1 MSRSR
6 YTQTYAD
13 NTDSDKPEENNL
25 IAKARL
31 NVNDLIQ
38 RRLAEKKIDKK
49 RNILIA
55 FGVIAAALIL
65 LLIINLIII

>member
-38 RRLAEKKIDKK
+38 RRLVEKKIDKK

>member
-1 MSRSR
+1 MSRSQ

-13 NTDSDKPEENNL
+13 NTDSDKPEKNNL

-38 RRLAEKKIDKK
+38 RRLVEKKIDKK